1 MAINPNSDRDYIN
14 GYCLKSLQDQ
24 VRMYP
29 QLFSGIEFD
38 TFRHIRDLKVEF
50 NSPITVISGSNKSG
64 KTSILL
70 AIACSHYNFLKRD
83 YSNGTFK
90 RFTWGQIMRFTN
102 HDEQQLD
109 WTYHVTYR
117 IGNKSERKRGQRK
130 YATKKWNGVAK
141 KESQIGT
148 PVNGRNVGR
157 KVYFIDLDRIIPAR
171 KLSSAT
177 FKNARNNNNINPL
190 QNIVTEYVSYIL
202 EREYNVGLLYANADS
217 EVFGYE
223 SAGYKYSSYNTA
235 SGEDVLTK
243 IIEDIVNAEEGSLI
257 LIEEI
262 EIGLHPKIQR
272 RLIDVIYYE
281 SRRAHKQFIVTT
293 HSPNVLAS
301 VSPLSRVFIENT
313 NNVFRAIPKISI
325 NAALTKMDSL
335 SYPLVDIYVE
345 DDISKNM
352 VQKAIESINENRHGF
367 NRIVNIVIIGDADKT
382 YNYFK
387 TRAQLYNKETVNTGY
402 ACVLD
407 GDMRIQRSNNG
418 LLKYPQEDLL
428 FFHYS
433 NEAPE
438 KMLLKAY
445 LDTNPND
452 ELLYHYNNSNPHRLF
467 EKMKDTGVCM
477 DQKCAFELCW
487 NALIGT
493 PEGQSY
499 FSDLKNFII
508 NSCKNFSNDL

>member
-14 GYCLKSLQDQ
+14 GYSLKSPQDQ
-24 VRMYP
+24 VHMYP
-29 QLFSGIEFD
+29 QLFQGIEFD
-38 TFRHIRDLKVEF
+38 VFRHIRDLKVEF
-50 NSPITVISGSNKSG
+50 NNPITIISGSNKSG

-90 RFTWGQIMRFTN
+90 RSTWGQIMKFTN

-109 WTYHVTYR
+109 WTYYVTHR
-117 IGNKSERKRGQRK
+117 IGDKSEKKRGQRK
-130 YATKKWNGVAK
+130 HATKKWNGVAK

-148 PVNGRNVGR
+148 PINGKNIGR
-157 KVYFIDLDRIIPAR
+157 KVYFIDLDRIVPAR

-177 FKNARNNNNINPL
+177 FKNARNNNINPL
-190 QNIVTEYVSYIL
+190 QNIITEYISYIL
-202 EREYNVGLLYANADS
+202 EREYNVGLLYANADN

-223 SAGYKYSSYNTA
+223 NSGYKYSSYNTA

-272 RLIDVIYYE
+272 RLIDVIYHE
-281 SRRAHKQFIVTT
+281 SRRTHKQFIVTT
-293 HSPNVLAS
+293 HSPSVLAS
-301 VSPLSRVFIENT
+301 VSPESRVFIENT

-345 DDISKNM
+345 DDVSKKIINK
-352 VQKAIESINENRHGF
+352 VVDVINEERQGF
-367 NRIVNIVIIGDADKT
+367 CRLVNVVIVGNAEKT
-382 YNYFK
+382 YSYFK
-387 TRAQLYNKETVNTGY
+387 TRDSLYNKEAVNTGY

-407 GDMRIQRSNNG
+407 GDMRLAVLNNG
-418 LLKYPQEDLL
+418 DLKYPTEDLL

-445 LDTNPND
+445 LKVNPND
-452 ELLYHYNNSNPHRLF
+452 SLQYHYATSNPHCLF
-467 EKMKDTGVCM
+467 DKMINEGICADRKT
-477 DQKCAFELCW
+477 AFELCW
-487 NALIGT
+487 SALMAT
-493 PEGQSY
+493 QEGQQY
-499 FSDLKNFII
+499 FVELKNFIV
-508 NSCKNFSNDL
+508 NTCKKFSNDL